1 MATALK
7 LNKKQEEMLHL
18 LRLDGLRR
26 EIELHEADDA
36 YKKAQEI
43 EKAVNQYVIDNN
55 SYTVG
60 LENDPEYGNSI
71 TLERDSFMIDEA
83 IFANDYLPK
92 VRAAYMELY
101 GIDNPLNFVYSYPM
115 FERKMK
121 AEKAYHMVAVD
132 FLKICKAPEAVE
144 LEKAVKGYLR
154 PDLKTKLKAIND
166 SFISGKEA
174 AV

>member
-7 LNKKQEEMLHL
+7 LNKNQEEMLHL

-26 EIELHEADDA
+26 EIELHEAEDA

-55 SYTVG
+55 LYTVG
-60 LENDPEYGNSI
+60 IKNDPEYGSPI
-71 TLERDSFMIDEA
+71 KLERDSFMIDEA
-83 IFANDYLPK
+83 IFTNDYLPK
-92 VRAAYMELY
+92 LKMAFMDLY

-121 AEKAYHMVAVD
+121 ARTAYRMIAVD
-132 FLKICKAPEAVE
+132 FLKISGRALEAAE
-144 LEKAVKGYLR
+144 LEKAVKSYLS
-154 PDLKTKLKAIND
+154 PKLEAQLMAITR
-166 SFISGKEA
+166 SFIDGK
-174 AV
+174 